1 MTCGEN
7 SMGRE
12 VLIIGSSQAGLQA
25 ALDLADIGLKV
36 QLVEPSPFMGR
47 NGEYLFPDYLVN
59 RRLLE
64 IIKHPNI
71 STWTNT
77 EIQELNQENGS
88 FQAVLQQFPRYIDLS
103 KCTACGAC
111 IDVCPVT
118 VPGTS
123 RKAIY
128 LDGQPDCAVI
138 EKRGRAPCSTACPAG
153 IHVQGYV
160 ALIAQQRYREA
171 YDLIYSALPF
181 PSVCGR
187 VCSHY
192 CEESCS
198 RKRIDEAVNIMALK
212 RFVADWAYR
221 QKDDQPVN
229 PTVDVEL
236 TSDKNNKL
244 SSGKRVAVIG
254 AGPAGLTAAR
264 DLVRSGH
271 AVTIYDA
278 NSIAGGMMRV
288 GIPPHR
294 LPYDQ
299 LDWEIQQILSEGV
312 ELKLN
317 TWVDD
322 IPGLFKD
329 GYDAVLIATGAH
341 QAVKIS
347 IENADHPENW
357 LSLDFLK
364 KVCLGEEIDLSGRKI
379 IVLGGGDVAMDAA
392 RVAVRLG
399 TPEVRLV
406 CRGLRA
412 SFNEI
417 MEAEEEGIEIIRGR
431 VFKKVILDN
440 NDIAGVECLEAE
452 VGEVINGKRQF
463 TELPGTEHLISG
475 DLVIWAVGQR
485 PDFSFLPKDE
495 RIAVLSPQGIKTDS
509 QMMTTMQGV
518 FTAGDVRRGTTFFV
532 VDAVGEGHHAA
543 QAIDHFLEG
552 KSLEIRLQSPP
563 EVILSKEEMQIRIDQ
578 REEARINRTLIPR
591 LPVSDRE
598 NNFSEVD
605 LTLEE
610 EAALQ
615 EAGRCLICGP
625 CSECMACVEVCKP
638 GAVIHNQ
645 IGSRTVLDL
654 DAVIIADDSM
664 TEYDDMNIYRIP
676 ADDLYA
682 GSAAAF
688 QVMRNL
694 KVIPAK
700 SLQIL
705 SPEASP
711 ENITDRIGIFL
722 CQCGG
727 EISEIVDTHSL
738 AEETAGWSGIVHTQ
752 ELPFSC
758 SEEAADE
765 LREIIQEQN
774 LSKVILAAC
783 TCCSLDQVC
792 FSCTYQRLRCKEN
805 LGVFSSLETITPIE
819 FVNIREQCAWVHMD
833 NPEKATATAKSLIKT
848 ALARL
853 RFAESRKPLFSLD
866 PKKVLIL
873 GGDPAGQV
881 CSSSLNQLGISAE
894 ISGYIPS
901 EILRVG
907 GHFQINNEISETRA
921 DLLVITPGDEEE
933 LGKFRDVLKMPD
945 GRSLLPLVNNQ
956 TNSLDFGVIVTPP
969 EVDAGISGR
978 AAAARIASWIS
989 RINNRTTSS
998 AAEVDKSRC
1007 RACGTCVEVC
1017 GFGIPDLV
1025 EEASGRYSRIDPKLC
1040 LGCGIC
1046 AALCPS
1052 GAITSKSASDMQLEE
1067 MLDAILS

>member
-1 MTCGEN
+1 
-7 SMGRE
+7 MGSE

-25 ALDLADIGLKV
+25 ASDLADIGLKV
-36 QLVEPSPFMGR
+36 HLVEPRPFMGKE
-47 NGEYLFPDYLVN
+47 GEHIFPDYLVN
-59 RRLLE
+59 LRLLE
-64 IIKHPNI
+64 ILKHPNI
-71 STWTNT
+71 LSWTNT
-77 EIQELNQENGS
+77 VLEDLSMENDS
-88 FQAVLQQFPRYIDLS
+88 YRAVLQQFPRYIDLS

-111 IDVCPVT
+111 IDICPVT

-128 LDGQPDCAVI
+128 LGGQPDCAVI
-138 EKRGRAPCSTACPAG
+138 EKGGISPCTTACPAG

-160 ALIAQQRYREA
+160 ALIAQRRYREA
-171 YDLIYSALPF
+171 YDLIHSALPF

-187 VCSHY
+187 VCNHY

-198 RKRIDEAVNIMALK
+198 RGKFDEAVNIMALK
-212 RFVADWAYR
+212 RYVADWAYR
-221 QKDDQPVN
+221 QKDDQPEN
-229 PTVDVEL
+229 QTVSLDF
-236 TSDKNNKL
+236 TSDKNNKI
-244 SSGKRVAVIG
+244 SSGKTVAVIG

-271 AVTIYDA
+271 AVTVYDA
-278 NSIAGGMMRV
+278 NSTAGGMMRV

-322 IPGLFKD
+322 IPGLLKD

-341 QAVKIS
+341 EAVKIS

-364 KVCLGEEIDLSGRKI
+364 RACLGEEIDLKGRKI
-379 IVLGGGDVAMDAA
+379 IVLGGGDVAMDSA

-417 MEAEEEGIEIIRGR
+417 LEAEEEGIEIIRGR
-431 VFKKVILDN
+431 VFKRIVLDN
-440 NDIAGVECLEAE
+440 GDIAGVECLEAE
-452 VGEVINGKRQF
+452 VGEIINGKRQF
-463 TELPGTEHLISG
+463 TELPGTEHLIPG

-485 PDFSFLPKDE
+485 PDFTFLPEDE
-495 RIAVLSPQGIKTDS
+495 RIVLLSPQGIQTDN
-509 QMMTTMQGV
+509 QMMTTMEGV

-543 QAIDHFLEG
+543 RAIDHFLKG
-552 KSLEIRLQSPP
+552 KSLEIMMQSPS
-563 EVILSKEEMQIRIDQ
+563 EVILSQEEMQIRIDQ
-578 REEARINRTLIPR
+578 REEARIKRTLVPR

-598 NNFSEVD
+598 NNFCEVD
-605 LTLEE
+605 LTLGE

-625 CSECMACVEVCKP
+625 CSECMACVEVCEP

-645 IGSRTVLDL
+645 TGSRTVLNL

-664 TEYDDMNIYRIP
+664 IEFDDLNIYKIA

-682 GSAAAF
+682 GSAVAF
-688 QVMRNL
+688 QVIKTL
-694 KVIPAK
+694 KVIPANP
-700 SLQIL
+700 LQIL
-705 SPEASP
+705 SLEISP
-711 ENITDRIGIFL
+711 ENITDRIGLFL

-738 AEETAGWSGIVHTQ
+738 AEEAAGWSGIVYAQ

-758 SEEAADE
+758 TEEAADE

-774 LSKVILAAC
+774 LGRVILAAC

-805 LGVFSSLETITPIE
+805 LGVFSSLKTITPIE

-833 NPEKATATAKSLIKT
+833 DPGRATATAKSLIKT

-853 RFAESRKPLFSLD
+853 GYAKSQDPLLSLD
-866 PKKVLIL
+866 PIRVLIL
-873 GGDPAGQV
+873 GTGPAGQV
-881 CSSSLNQLGISAE
+881 CSSSLDQLGIHVDRAE
-894 ISGYIPS
+894 YIPL
-901 EILRVG
+901 EILRIG

-921 DLLVITPGDEEE
+921 DLLVISPADEKE
-933 LGKFRDVLKMPD
+933 LEQFEDVLKMTD
-945 GRSLLPLVNNQ
+945 GRSLLPLIDNQ
-956 TNSLDFGVIVTPP
+956 VNSLDFGVIITPP
-969 EVDAGISGR
+969 EVAAGSSGQ
-978 AAAARIASWIS
+978 AAAARIAAWVS
-989 RINNRTTSS
+989 RISNRTTSS
-998 AAEVDKSRC
+998 AAEVDTSRC

-1017 GFGIPDLV
+1017 GFGIPELI
-1025 EEASGRYSRIDPKLC
+1025 EEASGRYSQIDPKLC

-1046 AALCPS
+1046 AAHCPS
-1052 GAITSKSASDMQLEE
+1052 GAITAKSASDSQLED
-1067 MLDAILS
+1067 MLDAILT

>member
-25 ALDLADIGLKV
+25 AFDLANIGLKV
-36 QLVEPSPFMGR
+36 QLVEPSPFMGKS
-47 NGEYLFPDYLVN
+47 GEYLLPDYLVN

-77 EIQELNQENGS
+77 EIQELHQEKGS
-88 FQAVLQQFPRYIDLS
+88 FRAVLQQFPRYIDLS

-111 IDVCPVT
+111 IDICPVT
-118 VPGTS
+118 VPGTN
-123 RKAIY
+123 RKAIS
-128 LDGQPDCAVI
+128 LGGQPDCAVI
-138 EKRGRAPCSTACPAG
+138 EKGGISPCTTACPAG

-171 YDLIYSALPF
+171 YDLIHSALPF

-187 VCSHY
+187 VCNHY

-198 RKRIDEAVNIMALK
+198 RSKIDEAVNIMALK
-212 RFVADWAYR
+212 RYVADWAYR
-221 QKDDQPVN
+221 QKDDQPEN
-229 PTVDVEL
+229 QTAAQEL

-264 DLVRSGH
+264 DLIRSGH
-271 AVTIYDA
+271 AVTVYDA
-278 NSIAGGMMRV
+278 NSTAGGMMRV
-288 GIPPHR
+288 GIPAHR

-322 IPGLFKD
+322 IPGLLKN

-364 KVCLGEEIDLSGRKI
+364 RACLGEEIDLSGRKV

-431 VFKKVILDN
+431 VFKKVVLDN
-440 NDIAGVECLEAE
+440 GDIAGVECLEAE
-452 VGEVINGKRQF
+452 IGEVIDGKRQF
-463 TELPGTEHLISG
+463 TELPGTEHLIPG

-485 PDFSFLPKDE
+485 PDFTFLPEDD
-495 RIAVLSPQGIKTDS
+495 RIAVLSPQGIKTDN
-509 QMMTTMQGV
+509 QMMTTMEGV

-543 QAIDHFLEG
+543 QSIDHFLTG
-552 KSLEIRLQSPP
+552 KSLEIKPQSPL
-563 EVILSKEEMQIRIDQ
+563 EVILSQEEMQTRIDH
-578 REEARINRTLIPR
+578 REELRINRALVPR

-598 NNFSEVD
+598 NNFNEVD

-625 CSECMACVEVCKP
+625 CSECMACVEVCEP

-645 IGSRTVLDL
+645 TGSKAVLDL

-664 TEYDDMNIYRIP
+664 TESDDLNIYRIP

-688 QVMRNL
+688 QVMSEL

-700 SLQIL
+700 PLQIL
-705 SPEASP
+705 SPAASP
-711 ENITDRIGIFL
+711 ENITDRIGLFL

-727 EISEIVDTHSL
+727 EISEIVDTRSL
-738 AEETAGWSGIVHTQ
+738 AEEAAGWPGIVHTQ

-758 SEEAADE
+758 NEEAADE
-765 LREIIQEQN
+765 MREIIQEKN

-853 RFAESRKPLFSLD
+853 QFAESGETLISLD
-866 PKKVLIL
+866 PKRVLIL
-873 GGDPAGQV
+873 GNGPAGQV
-881 CSSSLNQLGISAE
+881 CSSSLNQLGISADITE
-894 ISGYIPS
+894 DIPS

-907 GHFQINNEISETRA
+907 GHFQINNEISEAGA
-921 DLLVITPGDEEE
+921 DLLVITPADEEE
-933 LGKFRDVLKMPD
+933 LGKFRDILKMPD
-945 GRSLLPLVNNQ
+945 GRSLLPLVNDQ
-956 TNSLDFGVIVTPP
+956 TKSLDFGVIVTPL
-969 EVDAGISGR
+969 EVDAGISGQ
-978 AAAARIASWIS
+978 AAAARIAAWIS
-989 RINNRTTSS
+989 RINSRTTSS
-998 AAEVDKSRC
+998 AVEVDKSRC
-1007 RACGTCVEVC
+1007 RGCGTCVEVC
-1017 GFGIPDLV
+1017 GFGIPELF
-1025 EEASGRYSRIDPKLC
+1025 EEASGQYSRIDPKLC

-1046 AALCPS
+1046 AAICPS